1 MTLGL
6 SAAADDR
13 PRGRSGSAPCSRQ
26 PANPEPDLAKSK
38 LTNPFEGAFVSLEV
52 EVEEA
57 DEAEVDVGGRR
68 AGALVV

>member
-26 PANPEPDLAKSK
+26 PANPGPTASK

-52 EVEEA
+52 EVGA